1 MKNVFFAISFGIV
14 LVFVFLSGNAGL
26 TKSKAACKKISGIV
40 TSIYEDGTKDAVFL
54 IAGQNKVFYIN
65 RAIEKNMSISGLTQK
80 LVGKEVDIF
89 YADNWSPLGS
99 IGESKPISE
108 LSSGQELVYSE
119 FPDK

>member
-1 MKNVFFAISFGIV
+1 MKNVVFAISFGIV
-14 LVFVFLSGNAGL
+14 LLFVFLSGKSGL
-26 TKSKAACKKISGIV
+26 NKSKEACKKISGIV
-40 TSIYEDGTKDAVFL
+40 TSIYEDGTKDAVFQ

-65 RAIEKNMSISGLTQK
+65 RGIEKNISISDLSQK
-80 LVGKEVDIF
+80 LVGKEVNIL

-108 LSSGQELVYSE
+108 LSAGEELVYTE